1 MLMHANGLYRV
12 INKPYHIA
20 PYHTIFSLILSQI
33 MWYHMFL
40 IKYNVLSENYLKF
53 KYRLGY
59 GYSTSIAA
67 RGGGG
72 SFKRL
77 KLYNSEEHLPIES
90 FVTTLIH

>member
-1 MLMHANGLYRV
+1 MHANGLYRV

-59 GYSTSIAA
+59 GYSM
-67 RGGGG
+67 
-72 SFKRL
+72 KRVHL
-77 KLYNSEEHLPIES
+77 VVRSHTNYN
-90 FVTTLIH
+90 VTTIHYPKPVTVINC